1 MARLQCALIL
11 ALVVSPGA
19 CTSGEAMTTGSSS
32 LSASQGLPTTST
44 GSTGQSESGSGT
56 SSTNGSTSADS
67 STSTNGSTSADSST
81 STDGTTS
88 SGSTSADTDPTGGD
102 ACKTELLVTIRDFHQ
117 GHADFESYTGDQAY
131 LGLVKPDLGGDD
143 KPVYANRG
151 PTPQTSGPDNF
162 LHWYNDTADQNQH
175 FEISIE
181 LTESMPGVFTYDNSA
196 FFPIDEMGFGNEG
209 WPHNY
214 LFSTEIHAN
223 FKYEGGEVFTFTGD
237 DDLWTFINGKLAID
251 LGGLHPPL
259 SQTVDL
265 DAMADVLGIAPGGTY
280 PMDIF
285 HAERHTDQSNFR
297 IDTSIQCFIPQQ
309 RAEQSRPQGRDQQR
323 EYVPSHAA
331 SARGRLNRDCPELD
345 LMMRSRRSGRWS
357 VASPARPTRVPHSR
371 HD

>member
-1 MARLQCALIL
+1 
-11 ALVVSPGA
+11 
-19 CTSGEAMTTGSSS
+19 MTTGSSS
-32 LSASQGLPTTST
+32 LSASQGQPTASQTSSSSST
-44 GSTGQSESGSGT
+44 GSTGQSESESGS
-56 SSTNGSTSADS
+56 S
-67 STSTNGSTSADSST
+67 STNGSTSADSST
-81 STDGTTS
+81 STDGSTSADSSTSDGTTS
-88 SGSTSADTDPTGGD
+88 SGSTTADTDPTGGD

-131 LGLVKPDLGGDD
+131 LGLVKPDLGGDH
-143 KPVYANRG
+143 KPVYANPG

-162 LHWYNDTADQNQH
+162 LHWYNDTVDQNQH

-297 IDTSIQCFIPQQ
+297 IDTSIQCFIPQ
-309 RAEQSRPQGRDQQR
+309 
-323 EYVPSHAA
+323 
-331 SARGRLNRDCPELD
+331 
-345 LMMRSRRSGRWS
+345 
-357 VASPARPTRVPHSR
+357 
-371 HD
+371 